1 MKKWTWRPS
10 PGVRVAFGLVGLLI
24 SLLLLSDLLL
34 GVIADPAQVQR
45 QLRRGMAE
53 SLAIQLATLV
63 EVGDTKT
70 LNTTLKEVVRRNHDI
85 RSVAVRPLD
94 GATIVQG
101 GDHTRY
107 WRVADDGAAAND
119 QISVPLRA
127 TAGPWGAIEIA
138 FAPSQP
144 VGWKEWLKQPMVLL
158 LFVLPV
164 AAFGLFYAYLR
175 RALQYLDPSAAV
187 PDRVRKAF
195 DALTD
200 AVLVL
205 DPDGKV
211 MLANRSFRGLH
222 PDADGVL
229 HGRRVDELQW
239 LWPPGA
245 AEPAPWTR
253 TLLEGSNVNGQALTV
268 EQPDGPPLHAIV
280 GCAAILDASGRAR
293 GCLVTIDDVT
303 QIHRT
308 NDELRRTLVELED
321 SREQIKAQNAEL
333 HHLATR
339 DPLTGCLN
347 RRALFEQAAALFA
360 AAPGAGLCC
369 IMVDID
375 HFKRFNDQFGHA
387 IGDEV
392 IKAVARGLGRGLRAS
407 DVLGRYGGEEFCIL
421 MPDTSIVVANDVA
434 QRLRIALMTHAASS
448 TRLPDLPAITSSLGL
463 ASTSQGACDLQQLV
477 ERADAALYKS
487 KQAGRN
493 RVTLWRPD
501 IAMVAAAESA

>member
-1 MKKWTWRPS
+1 MKWTWRPS
-10 PGVRVAFGLVGLLI
+10 PGVRVAFGLVGLLV
-24 SLLLLSDLLL
+24 SLLLLADLLL
-34 GVIADPAQVQR
+34 GVIADPVQAQR
-45 QLRRGMAE
+45 QARRGMAE

-63 EVGDTKT
+63 EASDTKT
-70 LNTTLKEVVRRNHDI
+70 LGTTLKEVVRHNRDI
-85 RSVAVRPLD
+85 RSAAVRPLD
-94 GATIVQG
+94 GATIAQG
-101 GDHTRY
+101 GDHARY
-107 WRVADDGAAAND
+107 WRAAADD

-127 TAGPWGAIEIA
+127 AAGPWGAVEIA
-138 FAPSQP
+138 FMPSQP
-144 VGWKEWLKQPMVLL
+144 RDWKEWLKQPMVLL
-158 LFVLPV
+158 LLVLPMG
-164 AAFGLFYAYLR
+164 AFALFYAYLR

-229 HGRRVDELQW
+229 HGRPVDELHW

-253 TLLEGSNVNGQALTV
+253 TLQEGSSVNGQALTV

-280 GCAAILDASGRAR
+280 GCAAILDAGGRAR

-308 NDELRRTLVELED
+308 NDELRRTLVELET

-333 HHLATR
+333 HQLATR

-360 AAPGAGLCC
+360 AEPGAGLCC

-434 QRLRIALMTHAASS
+434 QRLRIAIMTHAASS
-448 TRLPDLPAITSSLGL
+448 TRLPDLPAVTSSLGL

-477 ERADAALYKS
+477 ARADASLYKS

-501 IAMVAAAESA
+501 IATVAESEHA

>member
-1 MKKWTWRPS
+1 
-10 PGVRVAFGLVGLLI
+10 
-24 SLLLLSDLLL
+24 
-34 GVIADPAQVQR
+34 
-45 QLRRGMAE
+45 
-53 SLAIQLATLV
+53 
-63 EVGDTKT
+63 
-70 LNTTLKEVVRRNHDI
+70 
-85 RSVAVRPLD
+85 
-94 GATIVQG
+94 
-101 GDHTRY
+101 
-107 WRVADDGAAAND
+107 
-119 QISVPLRA
+119 
-127 TAGPWGAIEIA
+127 
-138 FAPSQP
+138 
-144 VGWKEWLKQPMVLL
+144 
-158 LFVLPV
+158 
-164 AAFGLFYAYLR
+164 
-175 RALQYLDPSAAV
+175 
-187 PDRVRKAF
+187 VRKAF

-229 HGRRVDELQW
+229 HGRPVDELHW

-253 TLLEGSNVNGQALTV
+253 TLQEGSSVNGQALTI

-280 GCAAILDASGRAR
+280 GCAAILDAGGRAR

-308 NDELRRTLVELED
+308 NDELRRTLVELEA
-321 SREQIKAQNAEL
+321 SREQIEAQNVEL
-333 HHLATR
+333 HQLATR

-369 IMVDID
+369 VMVDID

-421 MPDTSIVVANDVA
+421 MPDTPIVVANDVA
-434 QRLRIALMTHAASS
+434 QRLRIAIMTHAASS

-477 ERADAALYKS
+477 ARADASLYKS

-501 IAMVAAAESA
+501 IATVAESEHA